1 MLAPFFVSLSFSGT
15 FPHLLQKISL
25 GIKYLSLFSLSLFS
39 LSEKVIEIA
48 SYDQGPQY
56 TRWDKIYETTMI

>member
-25 GIKYLSLFSLSLFS
+25 GIKYLSLFSLS
-39 LSEKVIEIA
+39 EKVIEIA